1 RPTIRRHALAAVVL
15 LRRQGADV
23 LLGCVRRRR
32 AGLLG
37 RQGPGRNGH
46 AGGLHQGGTGGYLGR
61 ERATERIPGT
71 GGVHDVLHLRGG
83 HTRDPVLVDNG
94 RARRAQGDHAGAGEV
109 LERGEE
115 LLGGGF
121 AG

>member
-1 RPTIRRHALAAVVL
+1 
-15 LRRQGADV
+15 V

-32 AGLLG
+32 AGILG

-61 ERATERIPGT
+61 ERATERITGT
-71 GGVHDVLHLRGG
+71 GGVNDDPHLRGG
-83 HTRDPVLVDNG
+83 HKRATVFVVNG
-94 RARRAQGDHAGAGEV
+94 RHGRAPEEHPGGGEV
-109 LERGEE
+109 HERGEE